1 MVTKLILHKEFE
13 PKIAMDLT
21 FANTK
26 IEPTLPNL
34 GFKIEQIHL
43 IQL

>member
-26 IEPTLPNL
+26 IEPTFSNV
-34 GFKIEQIHL
+34 GFKIGQIHL